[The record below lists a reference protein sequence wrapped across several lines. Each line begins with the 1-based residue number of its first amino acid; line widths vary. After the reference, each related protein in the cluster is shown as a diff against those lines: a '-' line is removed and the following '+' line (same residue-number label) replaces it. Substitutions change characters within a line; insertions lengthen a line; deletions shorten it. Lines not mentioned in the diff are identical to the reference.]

1 MNGASARRAELCLLG
16 GLSVVLLGCGGAT
29 TISDGGQDVSG
40 AGGAAGISDASGAAG
55 EGGAPDTD
63 GAAGADF
70 CADFQPCGG
79 NLVGTWQA
87 DPRCN
92 SAQLEMAGVGCPGEV
107 WDASGVTQTP
117 LIAFRADGT
126 MTFSSSVSGSVTM
139 TTPNSCLVVAG
150 MPLACTDASAGTM
163 YKQIS
168 YAGGKVTSTTCA
180 PTADGLCKCTY
191 VLVAAPISA
200 SGAYSVTGTQ
210 LKTFVSSELDDF
222 CVTGSTLELLNTT
235 MNLTPPPKVQVFAKK

>member
-1 MNGASARRAELCLLG
+1 MSRVRVIGLVGALLA
-16 GLSVVLLGCGGAT
+16 LGCSDAST
-29 TISDGGQDVSG
+29 TPD
-40 AGGAAGISDASGAAG
+40 AGGSSGGSGSGSDASGAAG
-55 EGGAPDTD
+55 ASGTLGD
-63 GAAGADF
+63 GAAGAGF

-87 DPRCN
+87 DERCN
-92 SAQLEMAGVGCPGEV
+92 SAQLEMAGVGCQGEV
-107 WDASGVTQTP
+107 WDASGLTQTP
-117 LIAFRADGT
+117 LLAFRADGT

-150 MPLACTDASAGTM
+150 TPLACTDASAGTM

-168 YAGGKVTSTTCA
+168 YPGGKVDSTTCA

-222 CVTGSTLELLNTT
+222 CVTGSTLKLLN
-235 MNLTPPPKVQVFAKK
+235 KA